1 MANGLQNSW
10 TSSLIAGNVLRTA
23 HYSGMTSDMGTFAGQ
38 ILRGNTTNGWK
49 LRIFALLAISFWTG
63 SFTALTAGKQLSK
76 DGLLI
81 NIGIYLTMEAYL
93 MARQPKVQAKLA

>member
-1 MANGLQNSW
+1 
-10 TSSLIAGNVLRTA
+10 
-23 HYSGMTSDMGTFAGQ
+23 MTSNMGTFAGQ
-38 ILRGNTTNGWK
+38 ILHGNTTNGWK
-49 LRIFALLAISFWTG
+49 LCIFALLAISFWTG

-81 NIGIYLTMEAYL
+81 NIGIYLTMAAYL